1 MSLPILPSIGS
12 REGKMTVFT
21 IEECEK
27 CSLKTKR
34 PFEDGDYVF
43 KDGGACSHCKSPH
56 TRISSVHAEHV
67 RRS

>member
-1 MSLPILPSIGS
+1 MSMPILPCIGS

-21 IEECEK
+21 IEECES

-34 PFEDGDYVF
+34 QFKDGDYVF
-43 KDGGACSHCKSPH
+43 KDGGECSHCKSSH
-56 TRISSVHAEHV
+56 TRISLILAEPV